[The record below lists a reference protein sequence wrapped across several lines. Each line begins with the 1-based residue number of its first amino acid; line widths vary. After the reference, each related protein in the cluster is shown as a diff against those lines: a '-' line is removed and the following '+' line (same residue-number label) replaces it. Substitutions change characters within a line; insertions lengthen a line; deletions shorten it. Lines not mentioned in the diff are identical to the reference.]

1 MIFKIII
8 VAFSNLQ
15 LDLVPMLQT
24 LRELDLKA
32 ETKVVLSHVVA
43 MEKSDLDR
51 EVDRPQSE
59 MGKVDVGELENQ
71 LRLYQEKL
79 PCRTEVQIV
88 MGEPTEEIVRLS
100 NIYNADLIV
109 IGNRGL
115 KGINRIVQG
124 SVSSQVVA
132 EANCSVLVVK
142 QR

>member
-1 MIFKIII
+1 MLFKTII

-15 LDLVPMLQT
+15 LDLDSMLKI
-24 LRELDLKA
+24 LIELNLKA
-32 ETKVVLSHVVA
+32 ETKVVLSHVVD

-59 MGKVDVGELENQ
+59 MEKADLGELENQ
-71 LRLYQEKL
+71 LRLYKEKL
-79 PCRTEVQIV
+79 PYQTQVEIV
-88 MGEPTEEIVRLS
+88 MGEPTQEIVRLS

-142 QR
+142 QG

>member
-1 MIFKIII
+1 MAFKTII

-15 LDLVPMLQT
+15 LDLDPMFQT
-24 LRELDLKA
+24 LIELDLKP
-32 ETKVVLSHVVA
+32 ETKVILSHVVT

-59 MGKVDVGELENQ
+59 MGKIDLGELENQ

-79 PCRTEVQIV
+79 PCLTNVEIV

-100 NIYNADLIV
+100 NIYNADLII

-132 EANCSVLVVK
+132 EANCSVLVVQ